1 MAGNTKKSSGSR
13 KTAGSSKTSGAK
25 KNSSA
30 KRKSSS
36 NVRSSNNRASS
47 RSQASVS
54 RSNYR
59 RDPVMNTEIL
69 CWCLLGTA
77 VLMFICVIGFGGR
90 FGNAFGDLLF
100 GIMGTNA
107 YVFPFLLFF
116 LTLYLMVT
124 HGNSVAMIRTFSIIA
139 LFCVLCGVWQL
150 IGYSNMT
157 GTSVSDYFEIG
168 SQYHTGGGVIGGGLI
183 LFFQPAI
190 GLVGTWAVFLI
201 SIFLFGALIT
211 QKTLFVSTG
220 RKGTEALEE
229 RRARNEE
236 LRIEREE
243 RRREERLARQRE
255 AEARRERKER
265 EEALA
270 QSTVQASPVFFSV
283 LGKEEEAGGSN
294 KPVRQR
300 KKKFTTDLFGDT
312 RKSSRKK
319 ETPPALTP
327 DQVVFGTAKKDDATP
342 DGLVTEFPPRSSK
355 ADPSDAAGSLNQSG
369 SSSKSMEDTR
379 AQTNT
384 SGSMFIRI
392 DPSKETDPL
401 VRTKVSDLQ
410 YGSIEEE
417 EEDLLPSFT
426 IHRAGRSAS
435 DSEDQETRTHSSKS
449 SVRQTSQDTGK
460 VKPFPSAS
468 NVQNT
473 QPDDL
478 EEDPQDMA
486 SDPVITKQDIKDA
499 GISESRKKAE
509 EEASASRMTKEETQ
523 KEVDSVAKE
532 IEEKEEEEIPYIFP
546 SIDLLEKPSRKNND
560 VADDEVRE
568 TARKLEQ
575 VLGTFGVHAKITDV
589 SCGPS
594 VTRYEFLPELG
605 TKVSKITNLADDLKL
620 NLAAADIRIE
630 APIPGKAAVGIE
642 IPNKKTSMVCLSELI
657 DSEEFRKNSSKKLT
671 YAVGKD
677 ISGKIVVSDI
687 AKMPHLLIAGATG
700 SGKSVFINTLIMSII
715 YNADP
720 TEVKMIMIDPKVVE
734 LSVYNGIP
742 HLFIPVVTDPKKAAG
757 ALNWGVAEMTRR
769 YQVFAEVGVRNLA
782 GYNAKVDTLI
792 KGNVPDAPKKM
803 PQIVIIVD
811 ELADL
816 MMVSGNE
823 VEDAI
828 CRLAQLARACGIH
841 LVIATQRPSVDVITG
856 LIKANIPSRIA
867 FAVSSGTD
875 SRTILDMVGAE
886 KLLGNGDMLFSPQ
899 TYKKPVRVQGAFVSD
914 EEIQKVVD
922 EIRIEESPQG
932 QELMKKRMQQ
942 IQAAS
947 ATASGSGGG
956 GDTDELFAE
965 AGRFIIQKDKA
976 SIGMLQ
982 RWFKI
987 GFNRAAR
994 IMDQLSDAE
1003 VVGPDE
1009 GTKPRKVLMNAEQFE
1024 NYLEQN

>member
-1 MAGNTKKSSGSR
+1 MAAKTKKAAGARKSSGTRNHSGSR
-13 KTAGSSKTSGAK
+13 KASAARSTSVK

-30 KRKSSS
+30 ARKSSS
-36 NVRSSNNRASS
+36 YRSA
-47 RSQASVS
+47 
-54 RSNYR
+54 
-59 RDPVMNTEIL
+59 DPVMNTEIL
-69 CWCLLGTA
+69 CWCLLGA
-77 VLMFICVIGFGGR
+77 SVLMFICVIGFGGGI
-90 FGNAFGDLLF
+90 GNSFGDLLF

-107 YVFPFLLFF
+107 YVFPFLVFF

-124 HGNSVAMIRTFSIIA
+124 HGERTAKIRAISCIV

-150 IGYSNMT
+150 ISYSDMA
-157 GTSVSDYFEIG
+157 GTSVSDYFEVG
-168 SQYHTGGGVIGGGLI
+168 QQYHTGGGAIGGALI
-183 LFFQPAI
+183 LFFRPTV

-201 SIFLFGALIT
+201 AIFLFGALIT
-211 QKTLFVSTG
+211 QKKLFISAG
-220 RKGTEALEE
+220 KMGAEAFEE
-229 RRARNEE
+229 RRIRNEE
-236 LRIEREE
+236 LRMEREM
-243 RRREERLARQRE
+243 RRREERELRKRE
-255 AEARRERKER
+255 QEARREMRER
-265 EEALA
+265 EEMLSGSAYE
-270 QSTVQASPVFFSV
+270 ASPVFYSV
-283 LGKEEEAGGSN
+283 LGEESGETKTKKVR
-294 KPVRQR
+294 KPR
-300 KKKFTTDLFGDT
+300 KKINTDLFGDT
-312 RKSSRKK
+312 RKPRRNQ
-319 ETPPALTP
+319 EPLPDLTP
-327 DQVVFGTAKKDDATP
+327 DQVVFTTARKDETSP
-342 DGLVTEFPPRSSK
+342 DGVVTESAVTKGAGTNGAS
-355 ADPSDAAGSLNQSG
+355 AEAALDHGPVFVRMENPVRAQILQDETSV
-369 SSSKSMEDTR
+369 EDT
-379 AQTNT
+379 A
-384 SGSMFIRI
+384 S
-392 DPSKETDPL
+392 
-401 VRTKVSDLQ
+401 
-410 YGSIEEE
+410 YEEE
-417 EEDLLPSFT
+417 QPQVEYVPTFT
-426 IHRAGRSAS
+426 IHRAGSTVKEAEAPAAADSGKKDRKNAVKTLKAPSVPAVDAFLADDDDEAEDGLMLNDAS
-435 DSEDQETRTHSSKS
+435 DE
-449 SVRQTSQDTGK
+449 
-460 VKPFPSAS
+460 
-468 NVQNT
+468 
-473 QPDDL
+473 
-478 EEDPQDMA
+478 
-486 SDPVITKQDIKDA
+486 PVITKEDIKNA
-499 GISESRKKAE
+499 GVSASRKKADK
-509 EEASASRMTKEETQ
+509 EAEKEHMTKEETQ
-523 KEVDSVAKE
+523 KEVESVAKQ
-532 IEEKEEEEIPYIFP
+532 IEEQEEEEIPYVFP
-546 SIDLLEKPSRKNND
+546 SIDLLERPSASNT
-560 VADDEVRE
+560 AAEDDEVRE

-575 VLGTFGVHAKITDV
+575 VLATFGVNARITDV

-642 IPNKKTSMVCLSELI
+642 IPNKKTSMVYLSELI
-657 DSEEFRKNSSKKLT
+657 DSEEFRKYHSRKLS
-671 YAVGKD
+671 YVVGKD
-677 ISGKIVVSDI
+677 ISGRIIVSDI

-720 TEVKMIMIDPKVVE
+720 SEVKMIMIDPKVVE
-734 LSVYNGIP
+734 LSVYNDIP

-769 YQVFAEVGVRNLA
+769 YQAFAEVGVRNLA

-792 KGNVPDAPKKM
+792 KGGVPDAPKKM

-914 EEIQKVVD
+914 EEIQNVVD
-922 EIRIEESPQG
+922 AIRKEETPQG
-932 QELMKKRMQQ
+932 QELMKKRMQE
-942 IQAAS
+942 IQASSLAS
-947 ATASGSGGG
+947 SAGG
-956 GDTDELFAE
+956 GDTDELFAD

-994 IMDQLSDAE
+994 IMDQLSDAG

-1009 GTKPRKVLMNAEQFE
+1009 GTKPRKVLMSEEQFE
-1024 NYLEQN
+1024 NYLEQNG

>member
-1 MAGNTKKSSGSR
+1 MATKK
-13 KTAGSSKTSGAK
+13 KNTSGARTSAKTRKPTKSRRSSAGTSSVK

-30 KRKSSS
+30 SRKSSS
-36 NVRSSNNRASS
+36 YRSP
-47 RSQASVS
+47 
-54 RSNYR
+54 
-59 RDPVMNTEIL
+59 DPVMNTEVL
-69 CWCLLGTA
+69 CWCLLGA
-77 VLMFICVIGFGGR
+77 SILMFVCVIGFGGR
-90 FGNAFGDLLF
+90 FGNSFGDLLF

-107 YVFPFLLFF
+107 FVFPFLIFF
-116 LTLYLMVT
+116 LTLYLMIT
-124 HGNSVAMIRTFSIIA
+124 HGERVARIRTVSCIV
-139 LFCVLCGVWQL
+139 LFCVICGVWQL
-150 IGYSNMT
+150 ISYADMT
-157 GTSVSDYFEIG
+157 GNSIADFFEVG
-168 SQYHTGGGVIGGGLI
+168 QQYHTGGGAIGGALI
-183 LFFQPAI
+183 LFFRPTV
-190 GLVGTWAVFLI
+190 GLVGTWVVFLI
-201 SIFLFGALIT
+201 ALFLFGALIL
-211 QKTLFVSTG
+211 QKNLFMSAG
-220 RKGTEALEE
+220 HKGVEAFEE
-229 RRARNEE
+229 HRARNEE
-236 LRIEREE
+236 LRLEREE
-243 RRREERLARQRE
+243 LRLEREMRRREEKEHRLRQQEALRE
-255 AEARRERKER
+255 RREQ
-265 EEALA
+265 EEMLSRSAY
-270 QSTVQASPVFFSV
+270 QASPVFYSV
-283 LGKEEEAGGSN
+283 LGEEDQSTQTR
-294 KPVRQR
+294 KR
-300 KKKFTTDLFGDT
+300 KKRRKLNTDLFGDT
-312 RKSSRKK
+312 K
-319 ETPPALTP
+319 ESGRNIEPLPPLSP
-327 DQVVFGTAKKDDATP
+327 DQVVFATARMDETSPDGIVTEPAGEKDDRTARSSSDKT
-342 DGLVTEFPPRSSK
+342 GKTSPRSISAAPASSGASFLRLPA
-355 ADPSDAAGSLNQSG
+355 ADHD
-369 SSSKSMEDTR
+369 R
-379 AQTNT
+379 
-384 SGSMFIRI
+384 
-392 DPSKETDPL
+392 KETASMTVPDDFMSA
-401 VRTKVSDLQ
+401 K
-410 YGSIEEE
+410 EEE
-417 EEDLLPSFT
+417 AEEEYVPSFT
-426 IHRAGRSAS
+426 IHRGGRTDESRGKTEPAKAPSILS
-435 DSEDQETRTHSSKS
+435 D
-449 SVRQTSQDTGK
+449 
-460 VKPFPSAS
+460 
-468 NVQNT
+468 
-473 QPDDL
+473 PDG
-478 EEDPQDMA
+478 EEG
-486 SDPVITKQDIKDA
+486 SDPVVTKEDIENA
-499 GISESRKKAE
+499 SVSASRKKAGGKAE
-509 EEASASRMTKEETQ
+509 KTEGGQPEKKAEKEHLTQEETQ
-523 KEVDSVAKE
+523 REVESVAKQ
-532 IEEKEEEEIPYIFP
+532 IEENKEEEIPYEFP
-546 SIDLLEKPSRKNND
+546 SIDLLERPSGRNSE
-560 VADDEVRE
+560 AEDDEVRQ

-575 VLGTFGVHAKITDV
+575 VLATFGVNARITEV

-642 IPNKKTSMVCLSELI
+642 IPNRKTSMVYLSELI
-657 DSEEFRKNSSKKLT
+657 DSDEFRKMHSRKLS

-677 ISGKIVVSDI
+677 ISGRIVVSDI

-720 TEVKMIMIDPKVVE
+720 SEVKMIMIDPKVVE
-734 LSVYNGIP
+734 LSVYNDIP

-769 YQVFAEVGVRNLA
+769 YQAFAEVGVRNLA

-792 KGNVPDAPKKM
+792 KGGVPDAPKKM

-886 KLLGNGDMLFSPQ
+886 KLLGNGDMLFAPQ

-914 EEIQKVVD
+914 EEIQCVV
-922 EIRIEESPQG
+922 EAIRREKSPQG
-932 QELMKKRMQQ
+932 QELMEKRMKE

-947 ATASGSGGG
+947 LSASSGG
-956 GDTDELFAE
+956 GDTDELFAD

-994 IMDQLSDAE
+994 IMDQLSEAG

-1009 GTKPRKVLMNAEQFE
+1009 GTKPRKVLMSEEEFE